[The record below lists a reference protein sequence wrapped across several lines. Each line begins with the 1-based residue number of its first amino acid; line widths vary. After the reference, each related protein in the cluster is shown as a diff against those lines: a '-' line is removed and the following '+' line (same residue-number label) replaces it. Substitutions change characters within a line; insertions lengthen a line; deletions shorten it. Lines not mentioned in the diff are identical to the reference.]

1 MGKKIIGGES
11 AIPSDWVPKQLEEKT
26 MNDTADKTMKTFF
39 VSSYEHDGFDTF
51 EAAKKDASVRAG
63 RDRDGDSYYVY
74 ELVGKVQT
82 PPRVWNTTW
91 EDVR

>member
-1 MGKKIIGGES
+1 MTRPTKDKLALTADSIKNLQENTM
-11 AIPSDWVPKQLEEKT
+11 SDNTEEKT
-26 MNDTADKTMKTFF
+26 KKTYF

-51 EAAKKDASVRAG
+51 DLAKADASKRAS
-63 RDRDGDSYYVY
+63 RDRDGDSYFVY